1 MFRAYRQL
9 WIGLLVGLTIG
20 WVASCQQQHSDATAE
35 GDESAAAG
43 EVATAA
49 KVGADATV
57 GTTAAQAH
65 DPATGPYPG
74 PAGVDEAAASHIL
87 ITYQGSRGAAPSIT
101 RSRSEAEDLARRIN
115 VMIRSKRGS
124 FEDMARKYSEDAAT
138 RDTGGYIGIF
148 NRGEMVLPFE
158 TAVFSTEPGRI
169 HGVIETEYGFHL
181 IRRDPVRRYHMHH
194 VLVAWREA
202 MKSGADVTRSK
213 SEARA
218 LIEKVHTLC
227 LSGRNDLC
235 ALTRKY
241 SDDPNNRISCG
252 DLGWLEPGVLSAE
265 IDEVI
270 FRLRPGTISEVVES
284 PYGYHVFW
292 RE

>member
-1 MFRAYRQL
+1 LKQAVWMFRAYRQL

-20 WVASCQQQHSDATAE
+20 WVASCQQQHSGAAAE
-35 GDESAAAG
+35 GDESVAAG
-43 EVATAA
+43 EVATS
-49 KVGADATV
+49 
-57 GTTAAQAH
+57 AH
-65 DPATGPYPG
+65 PG
-74 PAGVDEAAASHIL
+74 PAGAAEAAASHIL
-87 ITYQGSRGAAPSIT
+87 ITYQGSRGATASIT
-101 RSRSEAEDLARRIN
+101 RSRSEADDLARRIN

-138 RDTGGYIGIF
+138 RDAGGYIGIF
-148 NRGEMVLPFE
+148 SRGEMVLPFE

-202 MKSGADVTRSK
+202 KKSGADVTRSK
-213 SEARA
+213 SEAQA

-227 LSGRNDLC
+227 LSGRDDLC

-241 SDDPNNRISCG
+241 SDDPNNRTSCG